1 MLLPE
6 HMDVWTRNERLYETL
21 KGMGLFV
28 SPIPD
33 VDDPDRIA
41 AVWVSAGL
49 LPQQCTQK
57 PAAQGVALAMEGAQV
72 AENVQA
78 ANGGGNNVILL
89 PTVR

>member
-41 AVWVSAGL
+41 AIWVSAGL
-49 LPQQCTQK
+49 LPQQATEDATARSV
-57 PAAQGVALAMEGAQV
+57 PLAMKRSQICEAIQTAKSAGD
-72 AENVQA
+72 NV
-78 ANGGGNNVILL
+78 NNL
-89 PTVR
+89 PAMT

>member
-21 KGMGLFV
+21 RGMGLFV

-33 VDDPDRIA
+33 IDDPDKIA

-49 LPQQCTQK
+49 LPQQCGEK
-57 PAAQGVALAMEGAQV
+57 PTARSVPLAVKGSQIAV
-72 AENVQA
+72 DIQA
-78 ANGGGNNVILL
+78 AKGRCGNVINL
-89 PTVR
+89 PPMR